1 MNVNTNELVNLGL
14 CSLKEQEELMQN
26 NDFLRIPED
35 LEADAAKLLKNK
47 KKVKIPF
54 KSNGSLAKW
63 AEKVRE
69 NQKNGKN
76 SETNRF

>member
-14 CSLKEQEELMQN
+14 CSLKEQEELIN
-26 NDFLRIPED
+26 NDFISVPKD
-35 LEADAAKLLKNK
+35 LEAEAMDILKKK
-47 KKVKIPF
+47 KKVKVPF

-76 SETNRF
+76 SETKTI